1 MRSKMKTST
10 LILTLFLV
18 ITTQLNSQIFE
29 ENFDYS
35 LGVLEEVTSNW
46 IQTTTSVDVDVITGN
61 LTYPSYIS
69 SDIGNMIFL
78 DGGSDSRTDIQ
89 RSFNL
94 ITNGQVY
101 ISFLIKF
108 LDNDDLDVNS
118 GEGDNFFKMRVAL
131 SGSTYRNYLYVK
143 NGVQPNTINIGL
155 AKASAASLEYLLT
168 DFNISDT
175 YLIVLSYEF
184 IDGNNNDIV
193 KLWINPS
200 LDGGEPTPDLSI
212 TSGSDADSFEAVQF
226 IQDAL
231 SGNFN
236 IDGIRVSTSWSTA
249 PLPVEL
255 TSFTANQESN
265 GINLQW
271 ETSNEINNY
280 GFDIERSVES
290 SNEFQKIGFINGHGN
305 SNSPKSYSFLDDKFT
320 EIFKNQESSKGEIQ
334 YRLKHIDFDGNY
346 EYSKIITV
354 ETLHATFLPSKFELL
369 QNYPNPF
376 NPVTTI
382 KYSIPS
388 VETRRGVSVILKIYD
403 ILGNEIATLVNE
415 QKQAGEYEVNFNA
428 SNLAGGI
435 YLYRLQ
441 TSSGVVL
448 TKKLIL
454 LK

>member
-1 MRSKMKTST
+1 M
-10 LILTLFLV
+10 
-18 ITTQLNSQIFE
+18 
-29 ENFDYS
+29 
-35 LGVLEEVTSNW
+35 
-46 IQTTTSVDVDVITGN
+46 
-61 LTYPSYIS
+61 
-69 SDIGNMIFL
+69 
-78 DGGSDSRTDIQ
+78 
-89 RSFNL
+89 
-94 ITNGQVY
+94 
-101 ISFLIKF
+101 
-108 LDNDDLDVNS
+108 
-118 GEGDNFFKMRVAL
+118 
-131 SGSTYRNYLYVK
+131 
-143 NGVQPNTINIGL
+143 
-155 AKASAASLEYLLT
+155 
-168 DFNISDT
+168 
-175 YLIVLSYEF
+175 
-184 IDGNNNDIV
+184 
-193 KLWINPS
+193 
-200 LDGGEPTPDLSI
+200 
-212 TSGSDADSFEAVQF
+212 
-226 IQDAL
+226 
-231 SGNFN
+231 
-236 IDGIRVSTSWSTA
+236 
-249 PLPVEL
+249 

-334 YRLKHIDFDGNY
+334 YRLKQIDFDGNY
-346 EYSKIITV
+346 EYSKILTV
-354 ETLHATFLPSKFELL
+354 ETLRATSLPSKFELL

-382 KYSIPS
+382 KYSIPA

>member
-1 MRSKMKTST
+1 MKTST

-29 ENFDYS
+29 ENFDYQSGLFSHVFSDWNTTGSGGTEAVVVDGS
-35 LGVLEEVTSNW
+35 LSYTN
-46 IQTTTSVDVDVITGN
+46 
-61 LTYPSYIS
+61 YIS
-69 SDIGNMIFL
+69 SGLGRKLLIS
-78 DGGSDSRTDIQ
+78 SDSAQDYTRSLGTQISSGTVYVSLLLSVLNDTD
-89 RSFNL
+89 
-94 ITNGQVY
+94 
-101 ISFLIKF
+101 
-108 LDNDDLDVNS
+108 
-118 GEGDNFFKMRVAL
+118 L
-131 SGSTYRNYLYVK
+131 SGVSTDGDYFIHFEDGRSHLARLHIRKGSNNAVCQL
-143 NGVQPNTINIGL
+143 GL
-155 AKASAASLEYLLT
+155 AKQSGSEPLFLT
-168 DFNISDT
+168 SKELNYSET
-175 YLIVLSYEF
+175 YLVVLSYTFNTATQQDDE
-184 IDGNNNDIV
+184 I
-193 KLWINPS
+193 KLWVN
-200 LDGGEPTPDLSI
+200 PDLSGNEP
-212 TSGSDADSFEAVQF
+212 SPDLSF
-226 IQDAL
+226 IDAL
-231 SGNFN
+231 TDANKFDDIDIRQGTNTPN
-236 IDGIRVSTSWSTA
+236 AYIDGIRVSTSWSTA

-334 YRLKHIDFDGNY
+334 YRLKQIDFDGNY

-382 KYSIPS
+382 KYSIPA

-441 TSSGVVL
+441 TASGVVL